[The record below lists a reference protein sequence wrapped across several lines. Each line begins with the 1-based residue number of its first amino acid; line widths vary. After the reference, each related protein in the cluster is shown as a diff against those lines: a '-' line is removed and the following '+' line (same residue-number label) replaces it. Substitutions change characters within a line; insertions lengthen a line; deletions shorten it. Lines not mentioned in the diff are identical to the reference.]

1 LAKLR
6 LNLACEEYDRT
17 RRLLDGTVQPDG
29 IEIVAHKIAPQET
42 FARML
47 GSQEFDVAEMSIS
60 YYLTLRSSGKASFTA
75 IPVFPMRMF
84 FHTKLLCRP
93 GFGISAP
100 PDLNGIKIGVEEYGM
115 SLAIWIRAILQH
127 EFLVPLNS
135 VEWFVKSVTNR
146 NVAKLASV
154 KPPPDIRIQLVP
166 SDANMMAMLSEG
178 KIDAAFPYARTF
190 RTSPGD
196 LQTNREA
203 GNKLAPLFDDAKG
216 EAVRYFKKTGFFP
229 MNHVIVVRERI
240 LEDFPWASIALLD
253 AFQRSKELSYEEAA
267 TTSSRPTNFV
277 WLEELHREVESLFGD
292 DPYPYGFRANRKS
305 IGALIGYAQ
314 EQGIVLHKMSPED
327 LFADNTLDS

>member
-17 RRLLDGTVQPDG
+17 RRLLDGTVRPDE
-29 IEIVAHKIAPQET
+29 IEIVAHKLAPQET

-47 GSQEFDVAEMSIS
+47 SSQEFDVAEMSIS
-60 YYLTLRSSGKASFTA
+60 YYLTLKSSGKVPFTA

-84 FHTKLLCRP
+84 FHTKLLRRS
-93 GFGISAP
+93 GFGVSAP
-100 PDLNGIKIGVEEYGM
+100 PDLKGIKIGVEEYGM

-146 NVAKLASV
+146 NLAKLASV

-166 SDANMMAMLSEG
+166 PDANMMAMLSEG
-178 KIDAAFPYARTF
+178 KIDVAFPYARTF
-190 RTSPGD
+190 RTSPDD
-196 LQTNREA
+196 LQTNGET
-203 GNKLAPLFDDAKG
+203 GNEVTPLFDDAKG
-216 EAVRYFKKTGFFP
+216 EAIRYFKKTGFFP
-229 MNHVIVVRERI
+229 MNHVIVVREKI

-277 WLEELHREVESLFGD
+277 WLEELQREVESLFGN
-292 DPYPYGFRANRKS
+292 DPYPYGFRTNRKI
-305 IGALIGYAQ
+305 IGALTGYAL
-314 EQGIVLHKMSPED
+314 EQGIVSHEISPEE